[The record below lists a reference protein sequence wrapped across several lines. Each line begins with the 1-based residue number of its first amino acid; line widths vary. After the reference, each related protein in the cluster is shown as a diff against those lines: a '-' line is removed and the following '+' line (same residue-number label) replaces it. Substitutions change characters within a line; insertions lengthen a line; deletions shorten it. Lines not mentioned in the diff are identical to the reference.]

1 MVALTIVLSAASF
14 CVGAALAT
22 FGGSSDAPP
31 KPPQR
36 QTQNG
41 RPATQPQHGQP
52 AGVSV
57 AQKFQILSKFCNQ
70 QAGGPYNVSESA
82 YMECKNNF
90 YVTDQGQVL
99 PK

>member
-1 MVALTIVLSAASF
+1 MSA
-14 CVGAALAT
+14 
-22 FGGSSDAPP
+22 P
-31 KPPQR
+31 
-36 QTQNG
+36 
-41 RPATQPQHGQP
+41 
-52 AGVSV
+52 
-57 AQKFQILSKFCNQ
+57 QKFQILSKFCNQ